1 MVGYIAGEL
10 RYNLTPVERIFEDL
24 AACERYRPFGFLQA
38 ARDRMRTKPFPE
50 ALRGALLQDAPR
62 LALHTGD
69 VELLEGLADSLGAS
83 DVSTQLA
90 YLALLETRLQER
102 LEAAKEAQ
110 RSKGR
115 MYRTLGVLCG
125 IVVDIII
132 L

>member
-1 MVGYIAGEL
+1 MMRVG
-10 RYNLTPVERIFEDL
+10 
-24 AACERYRPFGFLQA
+24 
-38 ARDRMRTKPFPE
+38 PFPE
-50 ALRGALLQDAPR
+50 ALRAALAQDAPH
-62 LALHTGD
+62 LALHAGD
-69 VELLEGLADSLGAS
+69 LELLEGLADSLGAS

>member
-1 MVGYIAGEL
+1 MGL
-10 RYNLTPVERIFEDL
+10 LL
-24 AACERYRPFGFLQA
+24 AACSMTGMVLGQALTRRYRPFGFLQA

-90 YLALLETRLQER
+90 YLALLET
-102 LEAAKEAQ
+102 AKEAQ